1 MDKKFLLLT
10 FNNGVSTLKMGVGEP
25 IKIVTV
31 KGFEAPDYI
40 IHTSSNATTDGT
52 TVKGKKVDERMIDI
66 TFAIDDIHNTEIYRR
81 DIQKFFNPKY
91 TIKLKMNW
99 CYSQAQIESEV
110 DDFYWSDIESMWNYL
125 EGNIS
130 LRCPYPY
137 WSDLDNFGKNIASI
151 TPMFTFPLSFVNFT
165 NDKGKALNQLVMG
178 YNTLSK
184 EVLLNNKGDV
194 PTGVEVHFI
203 AKRGEVKNP
212 KISLLDTG
220 EFVEVI
226 QDMKKNDV
234 IVVNTN
240 IGHKDITKNGV
251 NIFKEKNKLS
261 SFFQLEIGDNRIEYD
276 AVENYTNLDVR
287 VYYTPK
293 YLGV

>member
-10 FNNGVSTLKMGVGEP
+10 FNNEVSTLKMGVGEP

-52 TVKGKKVDERMIDI
+52 TVTGKKVDERMIDI

-91 TIKLKMNW
+91 TIKLRMNW

-110 DDFYWSDIESMWNYL
+110 DDFYWTEIESMWNYL

-130 LRCPYPY
+130 LKCPYPY

-165 NDKGKALNQLVMG
+165 DSKDKQLNQLVMG

-220 EFVEVI
+220 EFIEVI

-240 IGHKDITKNGV
+240 SGHKGITKNGV